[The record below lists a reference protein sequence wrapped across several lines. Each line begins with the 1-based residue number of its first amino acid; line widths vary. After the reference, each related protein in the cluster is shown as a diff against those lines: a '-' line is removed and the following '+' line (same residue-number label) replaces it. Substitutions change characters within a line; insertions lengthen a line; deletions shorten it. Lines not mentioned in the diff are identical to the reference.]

1 MLSVPLLT
9 ILKKIRVLDFS
20 HVYYGPYATM
30 ILADLGADVIK
41 VEPLWGEVAREYSPK
56 FGGVSGVFH
65 YLDRNKRGITL
76 DLKSPEG
83 KEIALELAKKS
94 DVIIENFSR
103 GAMDRLGLG
112 YEDIKKIKPNIIYA
126 SLSGFGLDGPYAKRP
141 SFASIAS
148 SMSGWYRLTG
158 DLIDPEGPPVL
169 PAEWHGDLDPGLY
182 AVIGMMAALLH
193 REWSGEG
200 QLIDVSQLD
209 CMIAQNG
216 IPLTNYMLSGLL
228 PWEQRAQ
235 STALRFMG
243 PFEASDG
250 WVFIHTSPRMVD
262 RLIKGMGVDELKSR
276 ETVEEWA
283 SQRKVDDIV
292 NSLIAVGVPA
302 APINSLKEVV
312 EDPHVKHRKI
322 IGSIEHPEAGRVRS
336 PSHPIKYSGV
346 KPEMRSAAPL
356 LGQHTDEVL
365 VELLGYDKEKI
376 RKLRGS
382 KVIS

>member
-1 MLSVPLLT
+1 LT
-9 ILKKIRVLDFS
+9 ILKQIRVLDFS

-76 DLKSPEG
+76 DLKAPEG
-83 KEIALELAKKS
+83 KEIALELALKS
-94 DVIIENFSR
+94 DIIIENFSR
-103 GAMDRLGLG
+103 GAMDRLRLG
-112 YEDIKKIKPNIIYA
+112 YEDIKKVKPDIIYA
-126 SLSGFGLDGPYAKRP
+126 SLSGFGLDGPYANRP

-158 DLIDPEGPPVL
+158 DLIDPDGPPVI

-193 REWSGEG
+193 REWTGEG
-200 QLIDVSQLD
+200 QHIDVSQLD

-216 IPLTNYMLSGLL
+216 IPLTSYLLSGLL

-235 STALRFMG
+235 STALRYMG
-243 PFEASDG
+243 SFKASDG

-262 RLIKGMGVDELKSR
+262 RLMKGMGVEELNGR
-276 ETVEEWA
+276 EDVEKWA
-283 SQRKVDDIV
+283 SGHKVDEIV

-302 APINSLKEVV
+302 APINSLREVA
-312 EDPHVKHRKI
+312 EDPHVRYRNMI
-322 IGSIEHPEAGRVRS
+322 VSLEHPDAGTVKS
-336 PSHPIKYSGV
+336 PNHPIKYSEV
-346 KPEMRSAAPL
+346 ETEMRYGAPL
-356 LGQHTDEVL
+356 LGQHNDQVL
-365 VELLGYDKEKI
+365 SELLGYGSEKI
-376 RKLRGS
+376 SKLRES

>member
-1 MLSVPLLT
+1 
-9 ILKKIRVLDFS
+9 
-20 HVYYGPYATM
+20 M

-76 DLKSPEG
+76 DLKSSKG
-83 KEIALELAKKS
+83 KEIALKLAGKS
-94 DVIIENFSR
+94 DIVVENFSR

-112 YEDIKKIKPNIIYA
+112 YEDIKKVKSDIIYA
-126 SLSGFGLDGPYAKRP
+126 SLSGFGLDGPYARRP

-158 DLIDPEGPPVL
+158 DLVDPNGSPII

-182 AVIGMMAALLH
+182 AVIGVMAALLH

-200 QLIDVSQLD
+200 QHVDVSQLD

-216 IPLTNYMLSGLL
+216 ISLTNFLFSGLL
-228 PWEQRAQ
+228 PWEHKTQRND
-235 STALRFMG
+235 LRFMG
-243 PFEASDG
+243 SFKASDG

-262 RLIKGMGVDELKSR
+262 RLIEGMGVKTLNNKEDLEKWVA
-276 ETVEEWA
+276 EH
-283 SQRKVDDIV
+283 KIDDIL
-292 NSLIAVGVPA
+292 NYLLAVGVPV
-302 APINSLKEVV
+302 APINSLKEVT
-312 EDPHVKHRKI
+312 EDPHVMQRDI
-322 IGSIEHPEAGRVRS
+322 LISLEHPKAGTVRS
-336 PSHPIKYSGV
+336 PNHPIKYSGV
-346 KPEMRSAAPL
+346 NPKMRFSAPL
-356 LGQHTDEVL
+356 IGQHNDEIL
-365 VELLGYDKEKI
+365 SEILDYSIDRI
-376 RKLRGS
+376 TKLRES

>member
-1 MLSVPLLT
+1 LT
-9 ILKKIRVLDFS
+9 ILKNIRVLDFS

-56 FGGVSGVFH
+56 FGGASGVFH

-83 KEIALELAKKS
+83 KEIALKLAEKS
-94 DVIIENFSR
+94 DIIIENFRR

-112 YEDIKKIKPNIIYA
+112 YEDIRKIKPDIIYA

-158 DLIDPEGPPVL
+158 DLIDPEGPPIM

-182 AVIGMMAALLH
+182 SVIGMMTALLH
-193 REWSGEG
+193 REWTGMG
-200 QLIDVSQLD
+200 QHIDVSQLD

-216 IPLTNYMLSGLL
+216 IPITSYLLSGLL
-228 PWEQRAQ
+228 PWEHRSNRQV
-235 STALRFMG
+235 LRFMG

-250 WVFIHTSPRMVD
+250 WVFIHASPRMMD
-262 RLIKGMGVDELKSR
+262 RLMKGMGVEELTSKEQLEKWVKKHR
-276 ETVEEWA
+276 VEEVV
-283 SQRKVDDIV
+283 SSMV
-292 NSLIAVGVPA
+292 SVGVPA

-312 EDPHVKHRKI
+312 EDPHVKDRGMI
-322 IGSIEHPEAGRVRS
+322 VSLEHPEAGTVQF
-336 PSHPIKYSGV
+336 PNHPVKYSAV
-346 KPEMRSAAPL
+346 KPEMRYPAPL
-356 LGQHTDEVL
+356 LGQHNNEVL
-365 VELLGYDKEKI
+365 LELGYTPDQVEEL
-376 RKLRGS
+376 RKT
-382 KVIS
+382 KVIG